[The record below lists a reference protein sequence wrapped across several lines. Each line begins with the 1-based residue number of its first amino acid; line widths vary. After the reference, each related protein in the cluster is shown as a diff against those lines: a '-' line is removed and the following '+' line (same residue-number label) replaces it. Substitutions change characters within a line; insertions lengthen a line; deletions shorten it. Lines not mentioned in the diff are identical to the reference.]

1 MATFRERLHE
11 IVFEADTPAGKAFDV
26 VLLFAIVLSILVVM
40 LESVASINAAYG
52 KEFGVAEWF
61 FTIIFTLEYVIRVA
75 IIKRPWKYIVS
86 FYGLVDLLSVLPT
99 YIGLFVS
106 GAESLLILRSLR
118 LLRVF
123 RVMKLT
129 RYLSEANVLGK
140 ALVSSRRKIMVFL
153 LAVVMVTII
162 MGTLM
167 FMIEGG
173 VPDSGFTSIPR
184 SIYWAIVTLTTVGYG
199 DISPITTIGQIVASI
214 IMILGYAIIAVPTG
228 IVTAELAKP
237 QVIANTQNCSNCGEE
252 DHLDNAKYCHS
263 CGEGFK

>member
-1 MATFRERLHE
+1 MTLRERIHE

-26 VLLFAIVLSILVVM
+26 VLLIAIVLSILVVV
-40 LESVASINAAYG
+40 LESVKSLGEAYG
-52 KEFGVAEWF
+52 LAFGIAEWS
-61 FTIIFTLEYVIRVA
+61 FTVIFTLEYLLRVV
-75 IIKRPWKYIVS
+75 IIKRPLKYIIS
-86 FYGLVDLLSVLPT
+86 FYGLVDLLSILPT

-129 RYLSEANVLGK
+129 RYLSEADTLGR
-140 ALVSSRRKIMVFL
+140 ALVSGRRKISVFL

-162 MGTLM
+162 MGTVM

-173 VPDSGFTSIPR
+173 EPDTGFTSIPA

-199 DISPITTIGQIVASI
+199 DISPTTPLGQVVASI

-237 QVIANTQNCSNCGEE
+237 KEVITNTQNCSNCGEE
-252 DHLDNAKYCHS
+252 DHMDGAVFCHN
-263 CGEGFK
+263 CGERL